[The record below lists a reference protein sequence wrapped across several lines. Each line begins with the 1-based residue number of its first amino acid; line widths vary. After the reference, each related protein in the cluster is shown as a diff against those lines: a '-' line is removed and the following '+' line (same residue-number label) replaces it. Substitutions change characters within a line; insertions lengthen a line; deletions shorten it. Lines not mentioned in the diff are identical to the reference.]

1 MNKTVLLLTLFG
13 IGVGLLTGILDSFF
27 QFIGYENNR
36 YLSIFIFILFFIGVY
51 ISTSIFRNKLLDGF
65 ITFGLA
71 FKNSFYIGMI
81 ATFVLSI
88 IRFVYLKYI
97 SNLDL
102 NSILDKTQQTMI
114 NHSESYKEELIN
126 NRLSFIEFSY
136 DPFVSSTFYFL
147 YYTLIALFFAFITG
161 ILLRKIDRDISL
173 T

>member
-1 MNKTVLLLTLFG
+1 
-13 IGVGLLTGILDSFF
+13 
-27 QFIGYENNR
+27 
-36 YLSIFIFILFFIGVY
+36 
-51 ISTSIFRNKLLDGF
+51 
-65 ITFGLA
+65 
-71 FKNSFYIGMI
+71 MI